1 MNPSSRSWPLPHHLK
16 FIRLSEAPAHQFH
29 VCQVMYP
36 ARGGGGLLSG
46 WLFDE
51 EHSLELE
58 FVKDIWAPGADSFEL
73 EMSESRRPRGWRR
86 E

>member
-1 MNPSSRSWPLPHHLK
+1 
-16 FIRLSEAPAHQFH
+16 
-29 VCQVMYP
+29 MYL